1 MEKLKQTE
9 KRIAFKTVLYR
20 IVSVIIAFTVG
31 YLWTGKLL
39 RSIYLT
45 IFIELVQTINYFIY
59 ENIWDQIKWR
69 IK

>member
-59 ENIWDQIKWR
+59 ENIWEQIKWGM
-69 IK
+69 K